1 MSHLVLSRKL
11 GEAIRLTCD
20 DGTEIVV
27 TVLGWRN
34 RGGIK
39 LGIEAPPAV
48 DILRGELVEREVTSA
63 DEH

>member
-1 MSHLVLSRKL
+1 MLVLSRNL
-11 GEAIRLTCD
+11 GESIRLTNEN

-39 LGIEAPPAV
+39 LGIEAPARV
-48 DILRGELVEREVTSA
+48 EILRGELVELENDGRAGT
-63 DEH
+63 